1 MTHFENIHAEHFYLF
16 DIILS
21 GVRNIAHVYFFLNVL
36 ALRQKY
42 FFNLLSSVLIFLRK
56 VKYPPARDVQGDTDV
71 Y

>member
-36 ALRQKY
+36 TLRQKY
-42 FFNLLSSVLIFLRK
+42 FFNQFTSVLMFEES
-56 VKYPPARDVQGDTDV
+56 
-71 Y
+71 